1 MFKHYLKM
9 AIRQILKNKIQ
20 YLLSIIGIAVGLLCF
35 SITSYYIRRFNNQF
49 IAWAN
54 SDRMA
59 NIYAKSAQ
67 YGYEDPYIPGEVVQ
81 ELMGN
86 PITGIGQIAYSYGAR
101 FDANRLF
108 YQYDPVTQ
116 GRASVATPW
125 VAYKNNRKDLFQTGY
140 TLTNSVALTGK
151 SDRGSVRAS
160 ITHTKN
166 EWILPNTGFQRIT
179 AMVSAQQQISRALRI
194 NFKSSYTYRKLNN
207 TPALGYNS
215 NSISYFLIFQ
225 NPAKASPPSPKPGI
239 PLPHPIVPEQ
249 RSRPS
254 PG

>member
-1 MFKHYLKM
+1 MVT
-9 AIRQILKNKIQ
+9 AE
-20 YLLSIIGIAVGLLCF
+20 LLTSIFV
-35 SITSYYIRRFNNQF
+35 TS
-49 IAWAN
+49 
-54 SDRMA
+54 
-59 NIYAKSAQ
+59 SA
-67 YGYEDPYIPGEVVQ
+67 
-81 ELMGN
+81 
-86 PITGIGQIAYSYGAR
+86 YGAR

-194 NFKSSYTYRKLNN
+194 NFKLPADLCGSDRHDSVSDHPVDYSSGRRFCV
-207 TPALGYNS
+207 PAVLLFDFVILLCRVRYLYGCS
-215 NSISYFLIFQ
+215 
-225 NPAKASPPSPKPGI
+225 ADEI
-239 PLPHPIVPEQ
+239 PV
-249 RSRPS
+249 
-254 PG
+254 